1 MKKIINL
8 VLLTLILTTLTA
20 CGANYVVDI
29 SDMPEEQRLYQEGLL
44 ADALGNYENAET
56 DSEKSLQAFEIGY
69 QYMVLGQHG
78 KAIPYYEEVL
88 QYDAVHYPVLTNL
101 AYIYET
107 AGNINKALEYEQ
119 RLYDR
124 YYTEYGE
131 VNSDIVRLL
140 LKDGQIE
147 KTTQVVDAL
156 AEIDLGKNSPEFV
169 EDLYE
174 KIEKAKLK

>member
-8 VLLTLILTTLTA
+8 ALLALILTTLTA
-20 CGANYVVDI
+20 CGTNYVVDI
-29 SDMPEEQRLYQEGLL
+29 SDMPEDQRLRHEQFL
-44 ADALGNYENAET
+44 ATALENYENAET
-56 DSEKSLQAFEIGY
+56 DSEKSLQAFETGF
-69 QYMVLGQHG
+69 QYMALGQHG

-107 AGNINKALEYEQ
+107 AGEIEKALEYEQ

-124 YYTEYGE
+124 YYTEYAE
-131 VNSDIVRLL
+131 VNRDMVRLL
-140 LKDGQIE
+140 LANGQIE
-147 KTTQVVDAL
+147 KATQVVDAL
-156 AEIDLGKNSPEFV
+156 AEIDLGKNSPKFV

-174 KIEKAKLK
+174 KIAVAK